1 MKASDGMWDVI
12 NVETVRRLV
21 MKFES
26 PEEVAIAL
34 AQSASNLR
42 AAHNVRRDD
51 ITVMVIDINPHVY
64 YDHYTSSKCVIV

>member
-51 ITVMVIDINPHVY
+51 PHVY